1 MINEPKSPQQL
12 AFVDRDSDESALL
25 RLMVL
30 NPVNGEVSTFVNYV
44 IETDSGDYAPRAA
57 DLHTFAYPRA

>member
-1 MINEPKSPQQL
+1 MSNEPKSTL
-12 AFVDRDSDESALL
+12 ELTFVSRDPDETGLL

-30 NPVNGEVSTFVNYV
+30 NPCNNEMSTFVNQV
-44 IETDSGDYAPRAA
+44 IETDSPDYEPRAA

>member
-1 MINEPKSPQQL
+1 MSNEPKCAIEL
-12 AFVDRDSDESALL
+12 TFVNRDPDESSLL

-30 NPVNGEVSTFVNYV
+30 NPVNNEMSTFVNQV
-44 IETDSGDYAPRAA
+44 IETDSGDYAPRAD